1 MSDVVLSKIKKFCKT
16 AIKDANNALENE
28 HLTDGTEGIFEGR
41 LELAESLL
49 EQIDIWEQEWEQELK
64 ARAKLNLN

>member
-1 MSDVVLSKIKKFCKT
+1 MSDVILDKVKKFCET
-16 AIKDANNALENE
+16 AIKDANNALEDE
-28 HLTDGTEGIFEGR
+28 HLTDGSEGIFEGR

-49 EQIDIWEQEWEQELK
+49 ETIQDLENKWEQELK